1 MKCPKCGYVSFDYN
15 DNCPKCKKDI
25 SSDRDRMKL
34 SAYKVDPPFLLGA
47 LIGEGEGSGVE
58 SSLGAGEGIDTPS
71 GFDAQEE
78 MFSPQI
84 SEEKT
89 LEEGSEEFTID
100 PKEFSFEDYET
111 DGDQSEPSEADFI
124 HLDDLMTDEPEIS
137 LDDIPVEKD
146 EIPPD
151 MKSLDSI
158 LQEGVDELGPSPI
171 SEQDEN
177 EALELPSIDDPGD
190 LETLELPSIDDTGDF
205 EALELPSIDDAGDSE
220 TPKLSSIDDQ
230 EDLGTLE
237 LEIEVEKSEKNSS

>member
-15 DNCPKCKKDI
+15 ENCPKCKKDI

-47 LIGEGEGSGVE
+47 LIGEGGGPGVE
-58 SSLGAGEGIDTPS
+58 STLGAGEGIDTPS

-137 LDDIPVEKD
+137 LDDTPVEKD
-146 EIPPD
+146 EIPPE
-151 MKSLDSI
+151 MEPLDSI
-158 LQEGVDELGPSPI
+158 FQEGVDALELPPI

-177 EALELPSIDDPGD
+177 EALELPSIDDAGD
-190 LETLELPSIDDTGDF
+190 LETLK
-205 EALELPSIDDAGDSE
+205 LPSIDDAGDPE
-220 TPKLSSIDDQ
+220 TPKLPSIDDQ

-237 LEIEVEKSEKNSS
+237 LEIEVEESEKNSS

>member
-15 DNCPKCKKDI
+15 ENCPKCKKDI

-47 LIGEGEGSGVE
+47 LIGEGGGPGVE
-58 SSLGAGEGIDTPS
+58 STLSAGEGIDTPS

-100 PKEFSFEDYET
+100 SKEFSFEDYET
-111 DGDQSEPSEADFI
+111 EGDQSEPSEADFI

-137 LDDIPVEKD
+137 LDDTPVEKD
-146 EIPPD
+146 EIPPE
-151 MKSLDSI
+151 MEPLDSI
-158 LQEGVDELGPSPI
+158 LQEGVDALELPPI

-177 EALELPSIDDPGD
+177 EA
-190 LETLELPSIDDTGDF
+190 LELPSIDDTGDF
-205 EALELPSIDDAGDSE
+205 EALELPSIDDAGDPE
-220 TPKLSSIDDQ
+220 TPKLPSIDDQ